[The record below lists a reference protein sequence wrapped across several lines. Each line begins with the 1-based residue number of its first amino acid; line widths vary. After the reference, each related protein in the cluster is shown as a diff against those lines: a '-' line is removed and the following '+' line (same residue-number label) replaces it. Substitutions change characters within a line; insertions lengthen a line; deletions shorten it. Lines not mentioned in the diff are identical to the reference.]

1 MLEWKNSSNF
11 AFLKYEELVGEKGNG
26 EVNSQLNLIKKF
38 LIIRYSEIHLGNK
51 LFEFVGNESYGK
63 SSTFRKGKVGNWKKT
78 LSESDIDIFKKY
90 INELIVSLGY
100 EKI

>member
-1 MLEWKNSSNF
+1 M
-11 AFLKYEELVGEKGNG
+11 
-26 EVNSQLNLIKKF
+26 
-38 LIIRYSEIHLGNK
+38 
-51 LFEFVGNESYGK
+51 GNESYGK

-100 EKI
+100 EKNLEWK